1 VDETAQ
7 FQSDLPAVLAQAV
20 EVRAEQPGLLL
31 LGTEQRLGPQGKGRQ
46 RRSLFGNRQG
56 DVGSGTLL
64 GKERAPQRAPEKSA
78 EQFGPALMCRRLTGL
93 PSLLSPAALSRRAD
107 IERVEAETEPRAEPQ
122 RRGTRCGRER
132 PVLTFGI
139 KNPAV
144 APENSLPPDEGLL
157 NTNRCFGYLAT
168 GALQGLL
175 QGAHPN
181 QARHYFGHS
190 QPPSLPMKS

>member
-1 VDETAQ
+1 
-7 FQSDLPAVLAQAV
+7 LAQAV
-20 EVRAEQPGLLL
+20 QVRAEQPGLLF
-31 LGTEQRLGPQGKGRQ
+31 LGPEQCLRYERKGRQ
-46 RRSLFGNRQG
+46 RSSLFSNGQG
-56 DVGSGTLL
+56 HVGGRTLL
-64 GKERAPQRAPEKSA
+64 RKEGASQGAPEKSS
-78 EQFGPALMCRRLTGL
+78 EQLGPALMCRRLTGL

-157 NTNRCFGYLAT
+157 NTNRCFGGLAT